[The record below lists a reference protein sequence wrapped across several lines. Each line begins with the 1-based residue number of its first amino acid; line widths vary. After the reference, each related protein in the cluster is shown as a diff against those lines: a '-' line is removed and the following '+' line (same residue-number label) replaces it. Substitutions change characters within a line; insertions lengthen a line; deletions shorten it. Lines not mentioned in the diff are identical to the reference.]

1 MDIIYKENLEAIDK
15 IKHPKIYC
23 VVDVIKMNIQK
34 SLLKVSFLPEQEIY
48 VGSFEGTYV
57 VGCRDEVFD
66 WVMDIV
72 SEMKNRTY
80 PFFKDFVNEELHR
93 KYDPKTIT
101 EEIDYDDW
109 VPETI

>member
-1 MDIIYKENLEAIDK
+1 MDIIYKENLQAIDK
-15 IKHPKIYC
+15 IKHPKVYC

-34 SLLKVSFLPEQEIY
+34 SILKVSYLPEQEIY

-57 VGCRDEVFD
+57 VGCRNEVFD

-72 SEMKNRTY
+72 SEMKNRS
-80 PFFKDFVNEELHR
+80 FFKDFVNEELHR
-93 KYDPKTIT
+93 KYDPKTDV
-101 EEIDYDDW
+101 EIDYDDW